1 MDMSS
6 KKCVTQQGDE
16 KGFGGGKKIIK
27 KINRHHPKFTE
38 RKTDH
43 YSSNYLV

>member
-16 KGFGGGKKIIK
+16 KGFGGGKKIK
-27 KINRHHPKFTE
+27 KNTNYSPSSKVYRKKNRP
-38 RKTDH
+38 
-43 YSSNYLV
+43 LQL